1 MPIPNNIKHNHI
13 VKVIDQIENGKT
25 IPKRRGIRVY
35 FCSYNGN
42 QYPVKLLISW
52 GHEIYNGQEYP
63 SENFITTEA
72 VEYLQNHGFQIGEI
86 KAIHRNI
93 H

>member
-1 MPIPNNIKHNHI
+1 MAIPHNINHNHI
-13 VKVIDQIENGKT
+13 LTVIDQIDIGRP
-25 IPKRRGIRVY
+25 IPKRRGIQVY

-63 SENFITTEA
+63 SASFITTEA
-72 VEYLQNHGFQIGEI
+72 VQYLQNLGFQIGVI
-86 KAIHRNI
+86 QAIN
-93 H
+93 